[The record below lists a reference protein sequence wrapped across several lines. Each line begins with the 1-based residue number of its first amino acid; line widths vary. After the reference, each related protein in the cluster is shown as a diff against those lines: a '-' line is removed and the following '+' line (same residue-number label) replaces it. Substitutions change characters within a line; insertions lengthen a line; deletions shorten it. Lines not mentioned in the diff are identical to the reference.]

1 VGAKTQHALD
11 CEHDYIELTT
21 AAIAVAELRELSLRI
36 PTVLLSPAMPLTSS
50 IFKTDE
56 DAKAIQI
63 DARNPAKTM
72 QNRASLDPK

>member
-1 VGAKTQHALD
+1 VGAKTQQALD

-21 AAIAVAELRELSLRI
+21 AAIAVVELRELSLRI